1 MGNTICTVLE
11 NPDDHKCKT
20 FLLNVVL
27 FQPEIPQNTGNIGRL
42 CAYTG
47 TCLHLIH
54 PLGFSLSEK
63 HIRRSGM
70 DYWDTLDKMEHANWE
85 DFQESRDPARNLWL
99 LTTRASNPHWDAA
112 FEPGD
117 YLLFGNEG
125 RGCPESIHQR
135 IPDERKLK
143 IPQLVAG
150 HRSLNLST
158 SVGIIV
164 YEALKKIK
172 ENVKF
177 DVY

>member
-1 MGNTICTVLE
+1 V
-11 NPDDHKCKT
+11 DHT
-20 FLLNVVL
+20 EQNHQRESLLNVVL

-42 CAYTG
+42 CSYAG
-47 TCLHLIH
+47 IRLHLIH

-70 DYWDTLDKMEHANWE
+70 DYWDVLEKVEYQNWE
-85 DFQESRDPARNLWL
+85 SFRRSMDTQSNLWL
-99 LTTRASNPHWDAA
+99 LTTKANRTHWDAEFKA
-112 FEPGD
+112 GD

-125 RGCPESIHQR
+125 HGCPSEVHDSI
-135 IPDERKLK
+135 PEEGKLK
-143 IPQLVAG
+143 IPRLVKG
-150 HRSLNLST
+150 LRSLNLST
-158 SVGIIV
+158 SVGIVV

>member
-1 MGNTICTVLE
+1 M
-11 NPDDHKCKT
+11 
-20 FLLNVVL
+20 VL

-47 TCLHLIH
+47 ICLHLIH

-63 HIRRSGM
+63 HIRRSGL
-70 DYWDTLDKMEHANWE
+70 DYWNTLEKVEHENWE
-85 DFQESRDPARNLWL
+85 HFQQSRDQSKNLWM
-99 LTTRASNPHWDAA
+99 LTTRASNTHWDADFA
-112 FEPGD
+112 PGD

-125 RGCPESIHQR
+125 HGCPDEIHSSI
-135 IPDERKLK
+135 PEERKLK
-143 IPQLVAG
+143 IPKLVQG

-158 SVGIIV
+158 SVGIVV
-164 YEALKKIK
+164 YEALKKVK